1 MSEPL
6 LTVEHLSF
14 GFRNRTLYHD
24 LSFSLAEGSVTSL
37 IGANGVGKTTLTKLI
52 MGQLKPT
59 SGRIIK
65 SPRLRL
71 GYVPQFRN
79 IDSEYPLSL
88 RSFVALNQMQRRLP
102 WHSKQ
107 EKQAVTA
114 VLKETGLLERQNQPL
129 GMASGGEKQK
139 AYLAQ
144 ALLTRPNFL
153 ILDEATASLDV
164 NTKTE
169 LMTLVNELNQRHG
182 MTVLFVTHDLDLAKA
197 YTQQYLLLTQTG
209 YELRPTAEMNEANM
223 PKELRPTVEVRNV

>member
-1 MSEPL
+1 MAFATACFIMICPSP
-6 LTVEHLSF
+6 SPQ
-14 GFRNRTLYHD
+14 
-24 LSFSLAEGSVTSL
+24 SVTSL

-59 SGRIIK
+59 TGRIIR

-79 IDSEYPLSL
+79 IDPEYPLSL
-88 RSFVALNQMQRRLP
+88 RSFVALNQMQRHLP

-107 EKQAVTA
+107 EKAAVTA
-114 VLKETGLLERQNQPL
+114 VLKETGLSERADQPL

-169 LMTLVNELNQRHG
+169 LMTLVNALNQRHG
-182 MTVLFVTHDLDLAKA
+182 MTVLFVTHDLDLAKEF
-197 YTQQYLLLTQTG
+197 TQQYLLLTQTG
-209 YELRPTAEMNEANM
+209 YELRPTADMNEANM
-223 PKELRPTVEVRNV
+223 PKELRPTVEVR

>member
-1 MSEPL
+1 MPEPI
-6 LTVEHLSF
+6 LTVEHLTF
-14 GFRNRTLYHD
+14 GFRGRQLYHD
-24 LSFSLAEGSVTSL
+24 LSFSLAAGSVTSL

-52 MGQLKPT
+52 MGQLTPT
-59 SGRIIK
+59 AGRIIK
-65 SPRLRL
+65 APQLRL

-79 IDSEYPLSL
+79 IDPEYPLSL
-88 RSFVALNQMQRRLP
+88 RSFVALNQMGRRLP

-107 EKQAVTA
+107 EKAAVTA
-114 VLKETGLLERQNQPL
+114 VLKETGLLERQHQSL

-169 LMTLVNELNQRHG
+169 LMTLVNQLNQKHG
-182 MTVLFVTHDLDLAKA
+182 LTVLFVTHDLDLAKSF
-197 YTQQYLLLTQTG
+197 TQQYLLLTQTG
-209 YELRPTAEMNEANM
+209 YELRSTDEMNEAAM
-223 PKELRPTVEVRNV
+223 PKELRPTQEVR